1 MTAMHRPGSR
11 ACCTICWTTGCS
23 RSTEPSGGRSEAE
36 PRTELVRVR
45 SIMSTMVRS
54 RTSSVK
60 SLTAAEL
67 REEDVDIT
75 FLVWAVARST
85 TDLMD
90 TALQPSGLTGDE
102 FAIYSMLAASSGV
115 TPRELARWMAAPAT
129 TVSSYVKRFESRC
142 HIERVPHPEDG
153 RSYRIRLSTEGRRVR
168 TTAGRLFTP
177 IRTGVAAALG
187 GQQPSVRD

>member
-1 MTAMHRPGSR
+1 
-11 ACCTICWTTGCS
+11 
-23 RSTEPSGGRSEAE
+23 
-36 PRTELVRVR
+36 
-45 SIMSTMVRS
+45 MVRT

-60 SLTAAEL
+60 PLTAAEL

-90 TALQPSGLTGDE
+90 SALRPSGLTGDE

-115 TPRELARWMAAPAT
+115 TPRELARWMAAPAS
-129 TVSSYVKRFESRC
+129 TVSSYVKRFQSRG

-153 RSYRIRLSTEGRRVR
+153 RSYRIRLSVEGRRVHA
-168 TTAGRLFTP
+168 TAHRLFAP
-177 IRTGVAAALG
+177 IRAGVVAALG
-187 GQQPSVRD
+187 NQQATVRDALLALRPVLDDLRHRPSPGADDDEPTSR